1 MSETGNLY
9 KNMTVRFSLINDQH
23 VKNLQKLENLSREKG
38 KPKNQIIMDAVEQ
51 YFGTMDSG
59 MEGMEETDAVR
70 DGLRQY
76 AAEIKASLKEEIKN
90 EVRQELLRELFGAVA
105 GIAPRAGLES
115 VRAAPEEDGGTDAG
129 GEDVVR
135 DDYMEEL
142 KSDPGIVE
150 SAMKWG

>member
-9 KNMTVRFSLINDQH
+9 KNTTVRFSLINDQH
-23 VKNLQKLENLSREKG
+23 VKNLQKLDKLSRETG

-51 YFGTMDSG
+51 YFGTMDSRQDG
-59 MEGMEETDAVR
+59 TEETDPVR

-76 AAEIKASLKEEIKN
+76 AAEIKASLKEDIKN

-115 VRAAPEEDGGTDAG
+115 IRASPEEDGGTDAG
-129 GEDVVR
+129 GEDAVQ

-142 KSDPGIVE
+142 KSNPGIVA

>member
-1 MSETGNLY
+1 MSEKGNLY

-51 YFGTMDSG
+51 YFGTMDSRQ
-59 MEGMEETDAVR
+59 EGTEETDTVR
-70 DGLRQY
+70 DDLRQY
-76 AAEIKASLKEEIKN
+76 AAGIKASLKEEIKN
-90 EVRQELLRELFGAVA
+90 EVRQELLKELFGAVA
-105 GIAPRAGLES
+105 GIAPRAGMES

-142 KSDPGIVE
+142 KSNPGIVE